1 MSASTKLVE
10 KLEGIDNFRAWKYRI
25 GLILAEND
33 LSRFIKEEVKEP
45 EDAIEKAKHQK
56 DSIRAQRIIADSIK
70 DHLIPYV
77 SSKETPKEMFDALRK
92 LYEGKNINRKMNLRT
107 QLKNTKMQKGEM
119 IQEYFSRI
127 SEIKEQ
133 LKAIGDTIDE
143 DEFVMTALNGLARP
157 WDAFIQSVCGRKE
170 KLQFESLWEEC
181 IQEETRV
188 ANREAL
194 LARDDDQALATH
206 TKGGRKKPY
215 FKRESHREH
224 NHQTNSTIK
233 NLIQEIFRRKDNA
246 RDEISHLYN
255 AIIVIRWDTRQTI
268 VQSEKKSTRGST
280 KDNMLILPKMKNH
293 L

>member
-33 LSRFIKEEVKEP
+33 LSRFIKEEVEEP
-45 EDAIEKAKHQK
+45 EDAVEKAKHQK
-56 DSIRAQRIIADSIK
+56 DSIKAQRIIADSIK

-77 SSKETPKEMFDALRK
+77 SSKKTPKEMFDALSK

-127 SEIKEQ
+127 SKIKEQ

-143 DEFVMTALNGLARP
+143 DEFVITALNGLARP

-181 IQEETRV
+181 TQEETRV
-188 ANREAL
+188 ANLEAL

-206 TKGGRKKPY
+206 TKGEGRNPISKGNL
-215 FKRESHREH
+215 RENR
-224 NHQTNSTIK
+224 NHQTSSTTK

-255 AIIVIRWDTRQTI
+255 AIIVIRWDTRRII
-268 VQSEKKSTRGST
+268 VQSEEKSTRGST
-280 KDNMLILPKMKNH
+280 KGNMLTLPKMKNH